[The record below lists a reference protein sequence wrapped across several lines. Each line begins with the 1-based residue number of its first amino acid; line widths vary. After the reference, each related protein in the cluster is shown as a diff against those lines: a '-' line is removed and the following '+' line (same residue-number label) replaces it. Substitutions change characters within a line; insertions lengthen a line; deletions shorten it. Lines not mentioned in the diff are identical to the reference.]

1 MKYFV
6 VDKKNV
12 SNNRVILEGKDYHY
26 LKNVRRKKVG
36 DNIKALIEDEVAI
49 LYIIEIDK
57 NRMVLEIVDKGRTS
71 NTIRPRI
78 AVFQGLIKSKKMD
91 LLISRLSEIGIEEI
105 YPVITERSVLQ
116 NGIGVNKVARW
127 IRISKEGS
135 KISGLEQVLKIN
147 LPFKLRELKAGII
160 EGYDIKLLF
169 STVDDSIHIRTYL
182 EKINVPIDKSF
193 ALFFGPEGGFTQ
205 REEIFLLNLGFIRVG
220 MGPFIMRAETAAIAA
235 STFIRIFY
243 SNELFWK

>member
-1 MKYFV
+1 
-6 VDKKNV
+6 
-12 SNNRVILEGKDYHY
+12 

-57 NRMVLEIVDKGRTS
+57 NRMVLEIVDKGRTC

-182 EKINVPIDKSF
+182 EKVNDPINKSF
-193 ALFFGPEGGFTQ
+193 VLFFGPEGGFSQ
-205 REEIFLLNLGFIRVG
+205 REEIFLLDLGFIRVG

>member
-1 MKYFV
+1 MRHFV

-36 DNIKALIEDEVAI
+36 DYIKALIEDEVAI

-57 NRMVLEIVDKGRTS
+57 NRMVLEVIDKDRTC

-91 LLISRLSEIGIEEI
+91 LLISRLGEIGIEEF

-116 NGIGVNKVARW
+116 SEIGVNKIARW
-127 IRISKEGS
+127 RRISKEGS
-135 KISGLEQVLKIN
+135 KISGLEQILEIN
-147 LPFKLRELKAGII
+147 SPFKLRELKAEII

-169 STVDDSIHIRTYL
+169 STGDDSIHIRTYL
-182 EKINVPIDKSF
+182 EKVNDPINKSF
-193 ALFFGPEGGFTQ
+193 VLFFGPEGGFSQ
-205 REEIFLLNLGFIRVG
+205 REEIFLLDLGFIRVG
-220 MGPFIMRAETAAIAA
+220 MGPFIMRSETAAIAA

-243 SNELFWK
+243 SNELFRK